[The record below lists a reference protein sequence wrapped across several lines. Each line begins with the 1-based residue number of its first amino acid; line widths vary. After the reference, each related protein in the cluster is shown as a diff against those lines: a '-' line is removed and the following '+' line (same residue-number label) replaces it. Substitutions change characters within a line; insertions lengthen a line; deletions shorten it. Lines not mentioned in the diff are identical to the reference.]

1 MSPNDMVND
10 EKTCWSIRGSANWC
24 PANYD
29 RKFKGPITLTQAL
42 RESRNVPAAILSEQM
57 GREMVRKV
65 ATDFGIDNELATGP
79 ALALGVSESTLIEMT
94 GAYAGILNG
103 GSAVT
108 PYGLVELRFQGDSE
122 PLMDSTGT
130 GIGERVIQESA
141 ARQLTWMMTKVVEE
155 GTGRRARIDGWQIA
169 GKSGTTQSARDAW
182 FIAFT
187 GEYVT
192 GVWMGFDDNRP
203 LTGVTGG
210 GLPAEIWRQTMSRVL
225 EGRPIVPLPMDPP
238 VGEGNGT
245 VMSGGSTDE
254 VADQVLMDVLRNIM
268 GGGN

>member
-1 MSPNDMVND
+1 
-10 EKTCWSIRGSANWC
+10 
-24 PANYD
+24 
-29 RKFKGPITLTQAL
+29 
-42 RESRNVPAAILSEQM
+42 
-57 GREMVRKV
+57 
-65 ATDFGIDNELATGP
+65 
-79 ALALGVSESTLIEMT
+79 MT

-108 PYGLVELRFQGDSE
+108 PYGMVELRFQGDAD
-122 PLMDSTGT
+122 PVMDSTGT

-141 ARQLTWMMTKVVEE
+141 ARQLTWMMTQVVEA
-155 GTGRRARIDGWQIA
+155 GTGKRAQIDGWQIA

-245 VMSGGSTDE
+245 VMSGGTSDD
-254 VADQVLMDVLRNIM
+254 VADQVLMDVLNNII